1 MSFFGEFPGPFFLK
15 CNSVIIYSC
24 VIHSAEDDEGGFFL
38 SVSGGGAA
46 HDDRLRE
53 RGQPVRHGG
62 SLLRGEVSDASDLL
76 SITHPHSFFFPLLSA
91 VLPKGHKILAQT
103 RPGFIHLKS
112 PKMKGSRDS
121 NVIYIILFITGGST

>member
-1 MSFFGEFPGPFFLK
+1 MRGDF
-15 CNSVIIYSC
+15 SC
-24 VIHSAEDDEGGFFL
+24 LCQVAEQLMTIAYESGVNLFDTAE
-38 SVSGGGAA
+38 VYSGGKWVTP
-46 HDDRLRE
+46 LICY
-53 RGQPVRHGG
+53 
-62 SLLRGEVSDASDLL
+62 L
-76 SITHPHSFFFPLLSA
+76 SHIHTAFFPLLSA